1 MYVLNSITQLMTDIS
16 DSDHGRV
23 EGLSNTEV
31 LVLLFW
37 VVILLFVVVVLSS
50 RRVRRLLYHAT
61 QMEQVD
67 QLHYAYPLH
76 MASYR
81 AQKSISP
88 GISERAVQLLVR
100 EVGVVWTVVNRHS
113 YLRVPDHLLL
123 RQSSVP
129 SNHTARTL
137 LLGNPIH
144 DAQHPHSFL
153 PHLSFSHLSNLHPQT
168 HNPTPL
174 MHLRHK
180 IPTPFLHSLLQHQNL
195 ALHLHNRQKGRNH
208 TPRISIAFWT
218 TKQYI
223 DLLVPFLGHG
233 FCC

>member
-137 LLGNPIH
+137 LLE
-144 DAQHPHSFL
+144 
-153 PHLSFSHLSNLHPQT
+153 
-168 HNPTPL
+168 
-174 MHLRHK
+174 
-180 IPTPFLHSLLQHQNL
+180 
-195 ALHLHNRQKGRNH
+195 RQKPHPSNH
-208 TPRISIAFWT
+208 TSI
-218 TKQYI
+218 
-223 DLLVPFLGHG
+223 FLFHFLATVSAAEVRLREEVRWSG
-233 FCC
+233 